1 MSTTNRGRPIGTIT
15 LAVLQALAD
24 APKPLTVRQV
34 CEALAD
40 VGTPA
45 GISSAIDRKRDEG
58 CIEFLSSSAIAPALN
73 GKAPRVLSLTAKGYR
88 LLRETK
94 AAQAAGQMAAHTAA
108 QAGTD
113 AATAQA
119 AETHLPEA
127 LAVATP
133 RDQPP
138 IGQYAGRELR
148 PYTGRPGAMDAFR
161 LPSRQ
166 GGHFVPRRPPIV
178 LGAGPQIRLGRSL

>member
-1 MSTTNRGRPIGTIT
+1 MSTTTRGRPIGTIT

-24 APKPLTVRQV
+24 APGPLTVRQV

-45 GISSAIDRKRDEG
+45 GISSAIDRQRDEG
-58 CIEFLSSSAIAPALN
+58 CIQFLSSSAIAPALN

-88 LLRETK
+88 LLRETN
-94 AAQAAGQMAAHTAA
+94 AAQTAARTAA

-113 AATAQA
+113 AATAQDT
-119 AETHLPEA
+119 EHDLPEA

-138 IGQYAGRELR
+138 SGQYAGRELR

-166 GGHFVPRRPPIV
+166 GGHLVPRRPPIV
-178 LGAGPQIRLGRSL
+178 LGAGPQIHLGRSL